1 MSQELRLCVDAP
13 IHGMPELAQLCVYT
27 AVLPPLSS
35 VGLNTTSP
43 VKKGGNCSQFNI
55 VNIYISN
62 RRIERVVKITW

>member
-43 VKKGGNCSQFNI
+43 VKKRGQLQPI
-55 VNIYISN
+55 
-62 RRIERVVKITW
+62 